1 MEEEGIWIPKRKVS
15 ANTLL
20 HLNFNLYFEAPTR
33 SAQMVKKLGRDAS
46 KQYFY
51 FLNRF
56 LSLKLSK
63 VEFNKLCVRIVG
75 RENIPLHN
83 QFIRSILKNACSA
96 EVPPSTHEKEVLKS
110 VKAVGNKEPTRD
122 GHKQSVS
129 NPSFLSN
136 GDIMQLSP
144 RKVRTGTR
152 DRKPLDRPSS
162 FAPNGKTNFVS
173 QQSSTEHDGN
183 STVVLENGVSTPHDI
198 RRPVQHHQGPMERA
212 ENEGEVSHY
221 HSDNLPIIKGLP
233 DGSVSAHSKDLA
245 GELSFE
251 DRKGGYARSLLRAPL
266 GVPSCPA
273 SVGGAYRM
281 MPLASSSTCVSSF
294 NIGGLLDST
303 ALRERMEQIAAT
315 QGLEGV
321 TMDCANLLNNGL
333 DAYLKGLIGSCV
345 ELVGARSG
353 HEPTKSS
360 MNKHQTHLKLVNGV
374 RPGHHLHPMQSSN
387 KPMEGVQER
396 KSECPLSLLDF
407 RVAMELN
414 PQQLVHFMAFGHVD
428 DVISRLW
435 PFLNRSTA
443 LGALYKMMGF
453 RAGNRYSRISC
464 FRACVLALTRKY
476 VPYPSRPDR
485 FLLLLTMS
493 LLPMSPCKSPCTLI
507 QIDRIWNYKSIFY
520 CDRRLAMIGWGNPP
534 ISVDCPV

>member
-1 MEEEGIWIPKRKVS
+1 MLRMQPPHQHQRI
-15 ANTLL
+15 
-20 HLNFNLYFEAPTR
+20 NLTELK
-33 SAQMVKKLGRDAS
+33 AQMVKKLGPDAT

-136 GDIMQLSP
+136 GDILQLSP

-245 GELSFE
+245 EELSFE

-281 MPLASSSTCVSSF
+281 MPLASSSTFVSSF

-387 KPMEGVQER
+387 RPMEGVQER

-414 PQQLVHFMAFGHVD
+414 PQQLGEDWPLQLEKICTRAFD
-428 DVISRLW
+428 E
-435 PFLNRSTA
+435 
-443 LGALYKMMGF
+443 
-453 RAGNRYSRISC
+453 
-464 FRACVLALTRKY
+464 
-476 VPYPSRPDR
+476 
-485 FLLLLTMS
+485 
-493 LLPMSPCKSPCTLI
+493 
-507 QIDRIWNYKSIFY
+507 
-520 CDRRLAMIGWGNPP
+520 
-534 ISVDCPV
+534 